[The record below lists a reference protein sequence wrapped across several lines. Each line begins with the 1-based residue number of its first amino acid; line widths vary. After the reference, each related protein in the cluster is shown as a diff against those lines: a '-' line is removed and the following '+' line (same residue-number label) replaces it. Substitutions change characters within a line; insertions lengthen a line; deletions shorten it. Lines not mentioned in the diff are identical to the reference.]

1 MVLKANY
8 DAIAN
13 HWLHHRSHLP
23 DQDQAMF
30 EHFITQLPPNAQLLD
45 LGCGSGEPI
54 ATMLASQGFK
64 ITGIDRS
71 QALLAHAQQTLP
83 SQTWLQAELEEFST
97 TDNYHGV
104 IIWDSMFHLPR
115 EQHQPLL
122 QKVYDCLL
130 SNGVVILSSGGCH
143 THIPAFVDTMFE
155 QEFFYDSYPI
165 QELLNH
171 CEQIGFELISK
182 QLVNKPDGKRDKGRL
197 GVILYKP
204 N

>member
-8 DAIAN
+8 DAIAS
-13 HWLHHRSHLP
+13 HWLRNRTHLP

-30 EHFITQLPPNAQLLD
+30 EHFIARLPQHAQLLD

-54 ATMLASQGFK
+54 ATMLASHGFN

-71 QALLAHAQQTLP
+71 HTLLAHAQQILP
-83 SQTWLQAELEEFST
+83 KQTWLHAELEQFSPT
-97 TDNYHGV
+97 QNYHGV
-104 IIWDSMFHLPR
+104 VIWDSMFHLPR

-130 SNGVVILSSGGCH
+130 SNGVVILSSGGSH

-171 CEQIGFELISK
+171 CKQIGFELIAE

-197 GVILYKP
+197 GVILRKP